1 MADDNRLIE
10 PVTQRRLTVSYATRF
25 HDHAHVPAIAIKG
38 QWLEEAGF
46 PTGTEMDVRVLNG
59 CIVLIAKPVEEELV
73 QSVRKISKLSPRKQR
88 QVQDYIDL
96 VATKRRVN

>member
-1 MADDNRLIE
+1 MADENCLVE
-10 PVTQRRLTVSYATRF
+10 SVTQRRLTVSYATRF
-25 HDHAHVPAIAIKG
+25 HDHVHVPAIAIKG

-59 CIVLIAKPVEEELV
+59 CIVLIAKPIEEELI
-73 QSVRKISKLSPRKQR
+73 QTVRKISKLSARKQR

-96 VATKRRVN
+96 VAAKRRAN